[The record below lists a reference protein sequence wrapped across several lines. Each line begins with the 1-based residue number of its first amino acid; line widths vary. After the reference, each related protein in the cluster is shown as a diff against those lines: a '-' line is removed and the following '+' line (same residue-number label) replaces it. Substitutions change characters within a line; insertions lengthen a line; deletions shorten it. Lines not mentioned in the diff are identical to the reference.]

1 MRRPRVRRGRRRDKQ
16 FRRLR
21 GPKSKQDC
29 RRGKMKSN
37 GYRGNTLAM
46 VAIFLG
52 VCLSAAAANSRT
64 VSVKTAV
71 NLNGTEITPG
81 FYVVEWVT
89 HSPEATVTFTRN
101 GQAVVTAPGKMVER
115 DTKSLSDAVVYSNNA
130 DGSHTL
136 KELRFAGKKQVL
148 VFGEL

>member
-1 MRRPRVRRGRRRDKQ
+1 MCRFTVAAGSEIKRGFQ
-16 FRRLR
+16 E
-21 GPKSKQDC
+21 
-29 RRGKMKSN
+29 GKMKSN
-37 GYRGNTLAM
+37 GYRGNALAI

-52 VCLSAAAANSRT
+52 VCLSATAANSHT
-64 VSVKTAV
+64 VSVKTPV
-71 NLNGTEITPG
+71 SLNGTEITPG

-89 HSPEATVTFTRN
+89 HSPEATVIFTRN
-101 GQAVVTAPGKMVER
+101 G
-115 DTKSLSDAVVYSNNA
+115 KSLADAVVYTNNA

>member
-1 MRRPRVRRGRRRDKQ
+1 
-16 FRRLR
+16 
-21 GPKSKQDC
+21 
-29 RRGKMKSN
+29 MKSN
-37 GYRGNTLAM
+37 GNRRNVLAM

-52 VCLSAAAANSRT
+52 VCLSATAANSHI
-64 VSVKTAV
+64 VSVRTAV
-71 NLNGTEITPG
+71 RLNGTEITPG

-89 HSPEATVTFTRN
+89 HSPEATVTFTKS
-101 GQAVVTAPGKMVER
+101 GQVVVMAPGKMVER
-115 DTKSLSDAVVYSNNA
+115 DSKSPADAVVYTNNA

>member
-1 MRRPRVRRGRRRDKQ
+1 
-16 FRRLR
+16 
-21 GPKSKQDC
+21 
-29 RRGKMKSN
+29 MKSN
-37 GYRGNTLAM
+37 EYRGSALAM

-52 VCLSAAAANSRT
+52 VCLSAAAANSHT

-101 GQAVVTAPGKMVER
+101 GQVAATAAGKLVER
-115 DTKSLSDAVVYSNNA
+115 DTKSPVDAVVYTNNA

-136 KELRFAGKKQVL
+136 KELRFGGKKQVL
-148 VFGEL
+148 VFGEF